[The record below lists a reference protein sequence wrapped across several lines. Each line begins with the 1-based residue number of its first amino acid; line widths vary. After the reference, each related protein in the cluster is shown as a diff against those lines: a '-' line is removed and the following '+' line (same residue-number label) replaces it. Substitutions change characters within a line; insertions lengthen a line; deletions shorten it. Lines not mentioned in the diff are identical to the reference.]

1 MIFLWHFGSY
11 CVLVRHIVETL
22 LKTKHLQKQ
31 RGLHHNLS
39 LVHKHRNL
47 FIMCDSLFLLF
58 QFQLLFR
65 RFLTFTLFRQ
75 MQHLPSQ
82 STLNKRIVRFLYLW
96 ENDRVDR
103 ITSLIAHFNFLDCY
117 YSFGLIELQLFIIK
131 FVLFIDLR
139 IRNISTVQQN
149 NLFRLRTDQWYV
161 QMRDWYNLFTR
172 LELLFTDS
180 SEEEYT
186 WVVIWL
192 NGEEYFIDDILV
204 YTLL

>member
-1 MIFLWHFGSY
+1 
-11 CVLVRHIVETL
+11 
-22 LKTKHLQKQ
+22 
-31 RGLHHNLS
+31 
-39 LVHKHRNL
+39 
-47 FIMCDSLFLLF
+47 MCDSLFLLF